1 MILTPPPSYPTPCR
15 PTPKP
20 SPASHQRILHHPS
33 TLFHASAHRP
43 PFPYAPLSTTTCVS
57 CSQAPSQLDEDGWS
71 ACHHAIDAT
80 SYSWRAARA
89 ADNLIGRTPLKVL
102 DHQITGSKCT
112 GFTCLHLCSDGSDIN
127 YKRSQLARKL
137 VLHGANLHARTA
149 KGSTPLLLASGSGV
163 TDVLRVLRK
172 LGGDVDDKNNRQ
184 MGVFQAAAQ
193 CSSSST
199 NEVRG
204 GRRYKWVPP
213 ERQWKTT
220 SESRASRELQ
230 HGWRSPEKRR
240 RRS

>member
-112 GFTCLHLCSDGSDIN
+112 GFTCLHLCSDGSDMN

-163 TDVLRVLRK
+163 TDVLRVLPE
-172 LGGDVDDKNNRQ
+172 
-184 MGVFQAAAQ
+184 
-193 CSSSST
+193 T
-199 NEVRG
+199 RG
-204 GRRYKWVPP
+204 
-213 ERQWKTT
+213 
-220 SESRASRELQ
+220 
-230 HGWRSPEKRR
+230 
-240 RRS
+240 